1 MTGIGMKTKMEN
13 ALIGITV
20 AIFIIAIWAL
30 IAQTAGFSKIILP
43 SPMAVWD
50 RFMVIMDKGY
60 KGHTLAAHLADS
72 LRRLFLAYALAIV
85 TAIPLGLVSGC
96 CRRLKKAL
104 DPLISFYRPLPPLA
118 YYTLLVLWM
127 GIDDGSKI
135 ALLYLAGFAPMY
147 ISSAAGVLRIRSDY
161 VNGARTLGA
170 NSLQTFF
177 YVIVPVSLPD
187 IFVGLRTSIGFM
199 YSTLVA
205 AEMVAAIS
213 GIGWMVLDASK
224 YLQSEVI
231 FAGII
236 VMGLTGVLLDF
247 MLNILEAKIVFWRG
261 RE

>member
-1 MTGIGMKTKMEN
+1 MKTKLEN
-13 ALIGITV
+13 ILIGLSAALIILGL
-20 AIFIIAIWAL
+20 WAL
-30 IAQTAGFSKIILP
+30 IAHNAGLSRILLP
-43 SPMAVWD
+43 SPGAVWD
-50 RFMVIMDKGY
+50 RFLVIMDKGY
-60 KGHTLAAHLADS
+60 KGHSLAAHLGDS
-72 LRRLFLAYALAIV
+72 LRRLFLAYALAII
-85 TAIPLGLVSGC
+85 TAIPLGLLSGC
-96 CRRLKKAL
+96 CRRLRKAL
-104 DPLISFYRPLPPLA
+104 DPIISFYRPLPPLA

-147 ISSAAGVLRIRSDY
+147 ISSVAGVLRIRPDY

-170 NSLQTFF
+170 NSSQIFF
-177 YVIVPVSLPD
+177 YVIFPVALPD
-187 IFVGLRTSIGFM
+187 IFVGLRNSIGFM

-236 VMGLTGVLLDF
+236 IMGLTGVLLDY
-247 MLNILEAKIVFWRG
+247 LLSLLESKIVFWRG